1 MKQKARHSMSNKRK
15 LQRQVARA
23 KAAKL
28 SNNGKNGKS
37 STIFKNIWKGQQ
49 VAAGKVQQRNRE
61 HRTDKDIARLIEN
74 ARQRAA
80 ERVKE

>member
-1 MKQKARHSMSNKRK
+1 MSNKRK